1 MQRLLCSHP
10 DAFIWGEHAG
20 DLETMLTAL
29 EGVAAYSASIAG
41 VAGRKDWAELATK
54 GFIANLTPEPKVIL
68 SAFRSFLEGIF
79 KDPPESAGKKV
90 WGYKEVRHDLDFAR
104 KMQRVIPE
112 LRVIL
117 IIRDVRDILSSIDEW
132 ARMGRWSDNAA
143 MELVRRWQRIAR
155 SALGSDPSSA
165 LPVLTL
171 RYEDYVLDPA
181 QTIATVAEFTGLD
194 PAGFDLSV
202 FGRKV
207 HTHGDEGVKDRPLRK
222 FSELPDFWQRLVLD
236 DERLHWAGKQY
247 GYALA
252 D

>member
-20 DLETMLTAL
+20 ELEAMVTAL
-29 EGVAAYSASIAG
+29 EGVAGYSGSLAG
-41 VAGRKDWAELATK
+41 VAGRKDWAEQGIK
-54 GFIANLTPEPKVIL
+54 GFIANLTPEPQVIFD
-68 SAFRSFLEGIF
+68 AFRGFLEGVF
-79 KDPPESAGKKV
+79 KNPPESAGKKV

-104 KMQRVIPE
+104 KVQRVIPE

-117 IIRDVRDILSSIDEW
+117 IVRDIRDILCSVDEW

-143 MELVRRWQRIAR
+143 LELVRRWHRITR
-155 SALGSDPSSA
+155 SALGSGTSSA

-171 RYEDYVLDPA
+171 RYEDYILDPA
-181 QTIATVAEFTGLD
+181 RTTATIADFTGLD
-194 PAGFDLSV
+194 LAGFDLSV
-202 FGRKV
+202 FGLKV
-207 HTHGDEGVKDRPLRK
+207 HTHGDDGKKERPLRK
-222 FSELPDFWQRLVLD
+222 FTELPEFWQRLVTD
-236 DERLHWAGKQY
+236 DERLQWVGKQY